1 MLLSMTGF
9 VTHTFDLTIGKDTV
23 SLTMQLKTLNG
34 RFFEANCRLPHA
46 LSHLEPLIIKKLK
59 ERLYRG
65 TVYVG
70 IYPSSPLA
78 LSSTAQPSWPTIEAY
93 IAAAKSIADLY
104 GTKVALKKEL
114 DINTLLQLPHV
125 LDFTEFPVDTALSEI
140 ILGHLD
146 TQIDLLIEERAK
158 EGREL
163 QVDLEKRFSKIQTL
177 TEQIKVR
184 ARTVFEERRAKL
196 VQEFEALLAQTQSES
211 RENQVQMVYAQLEK
225 LDITEEI
232 VRLGAHVES
241 ARKCLASEGAEK
253 GKKLDFILQE
263 MFREINTI
271 GSKCADSEIASFAI
285 TVKVEL
291 EKAREQTQN
300 IV

>member
-9 VTHTFDLTIGKDTV
+9 VTHTFDLTIGKDII

-34 RFFEANCRLPHA
+34 RFFETNCRLPHA
-46 LSHLEPLIIKKLK
+46 LTYLEPLIIKKLK

-70 IYPSSPLA
+70 LYPSSPLA
-78 LSSTAQPSWPTIEAY
+78 LSSTAQPSWPTIDAY
-93 IAAAKSIADLY
+93 VTAAKAITDAY
-104 GTKVALKKEL
+104 GPKVAMKTEL

-125 LDFTEFPVDTALSEI
+125 IDFAEFPVDPTVSEI
-140 ILGHLD
+140 ILNHID
-146 TQIDLLIEERAK
+146 TQIDLLIKERAK

-163 QVDLEKRFSKIQTL
+163 QTDLEKRFAKIQTL
-177 TEQIKVR
+177 TDHIKIR
-184 ARTVFEERRAKL
+184 ARAVFEERRAKL
-196 VQEFEALLAQTQSES
+196 VQEFEGLLAQAQIES

-232 VRLGAHVES
+232 VRLNAHIEN
-241 ARKCLASEGAEK
+241 ARNCITSEGAEK